1 MSSPHI
7 GMNTIQILCY
17 CPVYSQQA
25 STCMCALV
33 YFLDSTYRFSTF
45 RNDSLGVNEIA
56 KELNISIDES
66 LALMRSARLPK
77 YTQVHL

>member
-1 MSSPHI
+1 
-7 GMNTIQILCY
+7 
-17 CPVYSQQA
+17 
-25 STCMCALV
+25 MCALV